1 MMFTKKLWSL
11 KMANDLSG
19 RTAEFMALQYLRLKG
34 YALVACNYVTGKGT
48 GAGEV
53 DIIVKNQTT
62 LAFIEVKKRK
72 DITTAAYSIL
82 PKQQERIRRAAEV
95 FLVKH
100 PEYSGFDIRFDA
112 VLVQMP
118 FTIEHIENAF

>member
-1 MMFTKKLWSL
+1 
-11 KMANDLSG
+11 MANDLSG

-34 YALVACNYVTGKGT
+34 YALVACNYVTGRGT

-53 DIIVKNQTT
+53 DLIVKNQTT
-62 LAFIEVKKRK
+62 LVFIEVKKRK

-82 PKQQERIRRAAEV
+82 PKQQERIRRAAEA
-95 FLVKH
+95 FIARH
-100 PEYSGFDIRFDA
+100 AEYADFDIRFDA

-118 FTIEHIENAF
+118 FTIKHLENAF